1 MADLGCS
8 EEMPRG
14 GSEAEVSP
22 RAYRATA
29 VTLSLHLSGDPCA
42 SFLTASWLLA
52 WFLVYSFIVFI
63 QCLLSSHHV
72 PSTVPGIVNSMA
84 SKNR

>member
-8 EEMPRG
+8 EEMPRSG
-14 GSEAEVSP
+14 GEGEVSR

-42 SFLTASWLLA
+42 CFLTASSLLA
-52 WFLVYSFIVFI
+52 WFLVYSLLVFI
-63 QCLLSSHHV
+63 QCLLSSHCV
-72 PSTVPGIVNSMA
+72 PSTVPEIENSMA